1 MKKIPVL
8 LALLLSCMISVAQD
22 CYNYTRSQGMAYYD
36 KGEYR
41 TAKER
46 FTTAKDCPDKPA
58 SNDLDFWIDKC
69 DAAIREAEQRRA
81 AEAERRRAEEA
92 ERRRQ
97 QERQQELQ
105 RQENARKQAENE
117 QFSSR
122 GYMNILGID
131 FGTEGK
137 NETTSVFSKTLM
149 ASEVRYLIP
158 RIHYDGM
165 TGDTKKIRVDC
176 KLIRPDGTL
185 ISGKNSPDGYT
196 YSAEISVFATPD
208 NRCRLSGYG
217 TESGGYYKPGKYRI
231 ELWYDGGRI
240 YQQEFTLQ
248 GPVSATYLKVD
259 GKTSVSSVYSPDGGS
274 ETYSVSTD
282 GPSYE
287 VTLLPS
293 WCKVTSKTESS
304 FTVRWTANDSGSPR
318 SDWFRVESGSH
329 QVRVDVS
336 QAAKGPSAEISKVWV
351 DHNYFYG
358 GMKGM
363 MIHVKFSTYNMR
375 GKSGSCNAYFYFS
388 DGTVLKDFN
397 QSYRSVDG
405 QVSVGDSFTPSYD
418 SSEFGDFKLFLP
430 YSELHMPG
438 GSYSLKFFI
447 QIFYNGSGIA
457 TSDYVSFTYSS

>member
-1 MKKIPVL
+1 MKRIPVL
-8 LALLLSCMISVAQD
+8 LALLLSCIIAAAQD

-58 SNDLDFWIDKC
+58 GNDLDFWIEKC
-69 DAAIREAEQRRA
+69 NAAIKEAESRRA
-81 AEAERRRAEEA
+81 AEAERKRRI
-92 ERRRQ
+92 ER
-97 QERQQELQ
+97 EQELR
-105 RQENARKQAENE
+105 RQENAQREAAA
-117 QFSSR
+117 SR
-122 GYMNILGID
+122 LAGQGYMNILGID

-137 NETTSVFSKTLM
+137 DETTSVFGNTLQ
-149 ASEVRYLIP
+149 ASDVKYLVP
-158 RIHYDGM
+158 RIHYDGL
-165 TGDTKKIRVDC
+165 TEDTKRIKVDC

-185 ISGKNSPDGYT
+185 MSGTSSPEGYT
-196 YSAEISVFATPD
+196 FSCEISVFATSD

-217 TESGGYYKPGKYRI
+217 TESGGSYKPGKYRI
-231 ELWYDGGRI
+231 ELWHSGNRI
-240 YQQEFTLQ
+240 YQQDFTLQ

-274 ETYSVSTD
+274 ETYYVSTD
-282 GPSYE
+282 GPSYD
-287 VTLLPS
+287 VTLLPG
-293 WCKVTSKTESS
+293 WCQLTSKTESS
-304 FTVRWTANDSGSPR
+304 FTIQWSANNTGNSR
-318 SDWFRVESGSH
+318 SDWFRVESGSC

-363 MIHVKFSTYNMR
+363 MIHVKFSTYNMK
-375 GKSGSCNAYFYFS
+375 GKSGNCNAYFYFS

-405 QVSVGDSFTPSYD
+405 QVSVGESFVPSYD
-418 SSEFGDFKLFLP
+418 SSEFSDFKLFLP